1 MRSPLLDDELELLE
15 AEWDL
20 AGERF
25 APDDGASGDGARAAK
40 RRPLGILRRVVRNV
54 VIGFAAFVLVGN
66 LVILATSLIAQR
78 AADAGVDL
86 RSESE
91 VGIDPTAEL
100 ARRGVDWVRIPIRD
114 GQTPTA
120 DQVRRFLAVID
131 GADGPVFVHCGAG
144 VGRTGALVAA
154 HLATSGTESGLARL
168 AGNLSVGP
176 PSLEQIVYAASL
188 DGDFSRPNVAVVA
201 ASRVLDAPRRIW
213 HNLT

>member
-1 MRSPLLDDELELLE
+1 
-15 AEWDL
+15 
-20 AGERF
+20 
-25 APDDGASGDGARAAK
+25 
-40 RRPLGILRRVVRNV
+40 ILRRVVRNV

-78 AADAGVDL
+78 AADAGPDMPGVAKFEVVDAALWRGAAPSEQGYRSLADAGVAAVVDL